1 MEGASRL
8 ALEGAEVSPGEL
20 VRRGGAPSARGA
32 AYHAPEGSEGH
43 RRPARLRAEGRGIA
57 SVFHAA
63 SRSTEA
69 AVCDLRSGRACSQ
82 AQRQG
87 RWPRHAERST
97 VGPRAAACS
106 SLGAPYL
113 TWKAWRH
120 GRARW
125 ASPRSRVKRPLAA
138 LRGGRAASFPSRQ
151 AKPVVPVSKS
161 SAGPRSDQSDDVV
174 VHVLDGKMATSG
186 TTSPARW

>member
-1 MEGASRL
+1 M
-8 ALEGAEVSPGEL
+8 
-20 VRRGGAPSARGA
+20 RRGGAPSVRGA
-32 AYHAPEGSEGH
+32 AYHAPEGPEGH
-43 RRPARLRAEGRGIA
+43 RRPARLRAEGRDIA

-63 SRSTEA
+63 SRLEAILRSAEA

-82 AQRQG
+82 RQG
-87 RWPRHAERST
+87 RWPRHAQRST

-120 GRARW
+120 GHARW

-138 LRGGRAASFPSRQ
+138 LREGQAASFPSRE
-151 AKPVVPVSKS
+151 AKPVVLVSQS
-161 SAGPRSDQSDDVV
+161 SVGPRSDESDDVV
-174 VHVLDGKMATSG
+174 VHVLDGKMATG
-186 TTSPARW
+186 DTTSPAI